1 MLWKAASC
9 TRVAAIMACMLFPG
23 CNAVV
28 DDESSPRE
36 WRFAL
41 EEPVGSV
48 QHAYALRFQQKIE
61 ERTQGRITVTIYPYG
76 ELGTSDQITEQ
87 LQLGAVQFAMASPGH
102 LGKLVPEIQ
111 VFLLH
116 FALSDREEVNRAVL
130 GDERVKA
137 AIDELYAEKGM
148 RFLSAFSEGWQV
160 WTTRKPIH
168 EPADFQGVKMRVMTS
183 PLLLAA
189 YAAYGASPTPLPYS
203 EVYSALQLNM
213 IDGQVNPIFAIQEM
227 SFHEVTDWLTF
238 PNHAPFITTVVAGRD
253 FFETLSPADRELV
266 LDVATELEEEIF
278 RVQQRF
284 NQDRLLLIREQRPDI
299 RVETLTEEQRDAFR
313 VKSRSVADA
322 FDKLTGERGAALRT
336 LLEAVVDEEE
346 EEERRRREGA

>member
-1 MLWKAASC
+1 MFRIATLALIACVLISGCDAGRDAA
-9 TRVAAIMACMLFPG
+9 A
-23 CNAVV
+23 
-28 DDESSPRE
+28 SPRE

-48 QHAYALRFQQKIE
+48 QHEYALRFKQKIE
-61 ERTQGRITVTIYPYG
+61 ERTEGRITVTVYPYG

-102 LGKLVPEIQ
+102 LGKLIPEIQ

-116 FALSDREEVNRAVL
+116 FALSESEDVNREVL
-130 GDERVKA
+130 GDARVQE

-160 WTTRKPIH
+160 WTTRKPIR
-168 EPADFQGVKMRVMTS
+168 ELADFEGVKMRVMTS

-189 YAAYGASPTPLPYS
+189 YAAYGASATPLPYS

-238 PNHAPFITTVVAGRD
+238 PNLAPFITTVVAGRE
-253 FFETLSPADRELV
+253 FFERLSPTDRQLALEATAEL
-266 LDVATELEEEIF
+266 DDEIF

-284 NQDRLLLIREQRPDI
+284 NRDRLELIREQRPDLHI
-299 RVETLTEEQRDAFR
+299 ETLSGKERDAFR
-313 VKSRSVADA
+313 ERSRSVAAA
-322 FDKLTGERGAALRT
+322 FDELAGKRGATLRQ
-336 LLEAVVDEEE
+336 LLKTVVHETEAAVHEP
-346 EEERRRREGA
+346 